1 MSILQYF
8 FILSFTFLNCTSSKP
23 QLELIRGNN
32 FELRIA
38 PKQKAVLI
46 LFPCFPCDI
55 ENTKTEAKF
64 LKDLDQEGITTLL
77 LGVNH
82 KLYLTEL
89 EKIKISNQ
97 LDSIFENN
105 NLKNEN
111 IFIGGFS
118 SGGNIAF
125 LLANHLLEKKSN
137 VKPSGVFAVDAPL
150 DLEALYNGAKKDV
163 KNNIHPDAVAEGN
176 FIIELFE
183 REMGIPNENIEAY
196 KTYSPYLISC
206 NSTRNLN
213 SLTQVKTRFYCEPD
227 LDWQLKNRQRSYE
240 DLNAHKMEMTYL
252 ALKKTG
258 SIRTEFIVTTNRG
271 YRANGDRH
279 PHSWNIVE
287 RESLVAWMLE
297 RDN

>member
-1 MSILQYF
+1 MSIFKYF
-8 FILSFTFLNCTSSKP
+8 FMLSFFFLNCTISKL
-23 QLELIRGNN
+23 QVELISGNN

-46 LFPCFPCDI
+46 LFPCFPCDK

-64 LKDLDQEGITTLL
+64 LTDLDQEGITTLL

-89 EKIKISNQ
+89 EKIEISNQ

-105 NLKNEN
+105 HLKYEN

-118 SGGNIAF
+118 SGGNIA
-125 LLANHLLEKKSN
+125 LLLSNHLLETKN
-137 VKPSGVFAVDAPL
+137 NIEPSGVFAVDSPL

-183 REMGIPNENIEAY
+183 KEIGKPNEEIDRY
-196 KTYSPYLISC
+196 KAMSPYLISC
-206 NSTRNLN
+206 NSTINMQNL
-213 SLTQVKTRFYCEPD
+213 SKIKTRFYCEPD
-227 LDWQLKNRQRSYE
+227 LDWQMKNRQRNYN
-240 DLNAHKMEMTYL
+240 DLNAYKMEMVHQ
-252 ALKKTG
+252 ALLNMC
-258 SIRTEFIVTTNRG
+258 SIHTEFIKTTNRG
-271 YRANGDRH
+271 IRANGERH

-287 RESLVAWMLE
+287 RDSLIKWIL
-297 RDN
+297 D